1 MSKKFPDL
9 NKDGKITKADVL
21 IGRGVIQ
28 ANDGK
33 KIDLM
38 SKKFDKILDTGIK
51 TDILRNQDD
60 LKKGIDTF
68 AESKTQKKRYGKD
81 KGKKPRFSEI
91 RLTAGKEDLKK
102 IKTKDLQK
110 LVSSPK
116 DADTIKKIKATANF
130 DFGKLG
136 EPVKIPKEENTKIL
150 KTVKDTVRSKLGVLT
165 PQGRLMT
172 SLPSLGSKALGLV
185 GYFVPSQMGHSELQ
199 QIERKKYGG
208 PVGVKMAKGGF
219 KKKTPIY

>member
-38 SKKFDKILDTGIK
+38 SKKFDKILDTGFK
-51 TDILRNQDD
+51 TEILRTQDE

-81 KGKKPRFSEI
+81 KGKKPRFKEI

-136 EPVKIPKEENTKIL
+136 EPVKIPKKENTKIL
-150 KTVKDTVRSKLGVLT
+150 KIVKDTVKDIDFLPLERKIVGSV
-165 PQGRLMT
+165 
-172 SLPSLGSKALGLV
+172 PSLAGRALGLAS
-185 GYFVPSQMGHSELQ
+185 FLVPSQMGSTELK